1 MITQVKKWVTDHP
14 VWFAILFFIF
24 YFTGFFTLEH
34 LVTEPVYLLHC
45 GLDDLIPFNEW
56 FIFPYAS
63 WFGLIP
69 WALITL
75 LLFDRKN
82 YFYLCGV
89 MFSGMALCLLL
100 YLIFPNGVD
109 LRPQEHRIEQSCS
122 DLCTDDLVS
131 GYLDQC
137 LPVHSCC
144 QHLRNFSGGAAQ
156 QNLEAQKA
164 CSWNLRCAHRY
175 DLLVHPVLETA
186 FGD

>member
-45 GLDDLIPFNEW
+45 RLDDLIPFNEW

-109 LRPQEHRIEQSCS
+109 LRPQSIESS
-122 DLCTDDLVS
+122 NL
-131 GYLDQC
+131 
-137 LPVHSCC
+137 
-144 QHLRNFSGGAAQ
+144 AATFVRMIWMESSST
-156 QNLEAQKA
+156 L
-164 CSWNLRCAHRY
+164 S
-175 DLLVHPVLETA
+175 
-186 FGD
+186 

>member
-1 MITQVKKWVTDHP
+1 MGDRPSSLVCYS
-14 VWFAILFFIF
+14 IF
-24 YFTGFFTLEH
+24 YLLFYWIFTLEH

-45 GLDDLIPFNEW
+45 RLDDLIPFNEW

-100 YLIFPNGVD
+100 YLIFQMGWICVRRASNQAILQRSLYG
-109 LRPQEHRIEQSCS
+109 
-122 DLCTDDLVS
+122 
-131 GYLDQC
+131 
-137 LPVHSCC
+137 
-144 QHLRNFSGGAAQ
+144 
-156 QNLEAQKA
+156 
-164 CSWNLRCAHRY
+164 
-175 DLLVHPVLETA
+175 
-186 FGD
+186 